1 MAVRLLGRRGLEP
14 PTKRQWSWKL
24 IGNSIHDSYG
34 ECADVLAVDGATI
47 EGNKIYNCV
56 STNVFVSNSQNVTI
70 NRNWI
75 SANTDRY
82 DRPEYGYRATGIQ
95 LANEG
100 SWAGWSLRNVR
111 ITNNIVEWV
120 SQGIRYWR
128 SRSGG
133 DIWRHL
139 RRPLRG
145 VQHPEQDAVRTPP
158 LRHPRR
164 LVASVRKPAP
174 AKPDP
179 QHQRKQLVL
188 DAELGLVDHGREPE
202 LQQRNA
208 SSSPGIK
215 DTWGTY
221 ASAYELRS
229 GAAIRDRGPW
239 SESDMPST
247 DYNCQS
253 RGKGTLEHARGDE
266 LTHLPRGRPG
276 PAHSRRRS
284 SVPRRLGGRDVVA
297 DEVADAR
304 RIRRPAEQA
313 DGPHAGVSPAQVD
326 RRGVEVRILPGGAG
340 RMVSGSAGFG
350 PMSW

>member
-1 MAVRLLGRRGLEP
+1 MEIVGNEIYNTVMRNQWWQSDYWDAAVSSH

-70 NRNWI
+70 NRNWV

-120 SQGIRYWR
+120 SQGIRYWH

-133 DIWRHL
+133 DIHDTYGGLYVGFNTVNRTQFS
-139 RRPLRG
+139 PLRF
-145 VQHPEQDAVRTPP
+145 DTPDGWWP
-158 LRHPRR
+158 ASGSRLRQN
-164 LVASVRKPAP
+164 S
-174 AKPDP
+174 DP

-188 DAELGLVDHGREPE
+188 DRELGLVDRGWELE
-202 LQQRNA
+202 LQQRNVVEQ
-208 SSSPGIK
+208 PG
-215 DTWGTY
+215 DQGHLGHVR
-221 ASAYELRS
+221 LRVRAALGS
-229 GAAIRDRGPW
+229 GDSRERGPLVRVGHALHGLQLPVARAG
-239 SESDMPST
+239 E
-247 DYNCQS
+247 
-253 RGKGTLEHARGDE
+253 LEHARGNQ
-266 LTHLPRGRPG
+266 LSLPRHLAVADR
-276 PAHSRRRS
+276 AHSRTQ
-284 SVPRRLGGRDVVA
+284 VVA
-297 DEVADAR
+297 PPSA
-304 RIRRPAEQA
+304 
-313 DGPHAGVSPAQVD
+313 AGVSSQTK
-326 RRGVEVRILPGGAG
+326 
-340 RMVSGSAGFG
+340 
-350 PMSW
+350 